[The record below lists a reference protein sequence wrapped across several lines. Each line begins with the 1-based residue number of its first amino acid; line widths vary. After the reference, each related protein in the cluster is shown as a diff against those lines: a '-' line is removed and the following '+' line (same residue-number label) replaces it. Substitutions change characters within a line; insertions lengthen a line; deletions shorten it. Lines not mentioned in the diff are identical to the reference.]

1 MKALF
6 LASLV
11 LFTIIVSNSFIQP
24 TMSQSTNECG
34 SKCDARCAAAG
45 MKDRCLKYCGICCSI
60 CKCVPSGTYGNKH
73 QCPCYRD
80 MRNSKGNP
88 KCP

>member
-1 MKALF
+1 MNK
-6 LASLV
+6 SLLLV
-11 LFTIIVSNSFIQP
+11 SILLFTILISNSFIQP
-24 TMSQSTNECG
+24 TMSQSFYCANSC
-34 SKCDARCAAAG
+34 KLRCAVAG
-45 MKDRCLKYCGICCSI
+45 VKERCLKYCGICCAK

-80 MRNSKGNP
+80 MRSSKGKP

>member
-1 MKALF
+1 MKSSLL
-6 LASLV
+6 LASLL
-11 LFTIIVSNSFIQP
+11 LFAILLTNTFTHP
-24 TMSQSTNECG
+24 TMAYSQYCNRSCG
-34 SKCDARCAAAG
+34 LRCARAG
-45 MKDRCLKYCGICCSI
+45 VKDRCLKYCGICCAK

-80 MRNSKGNP
+80 MRNSKGTP